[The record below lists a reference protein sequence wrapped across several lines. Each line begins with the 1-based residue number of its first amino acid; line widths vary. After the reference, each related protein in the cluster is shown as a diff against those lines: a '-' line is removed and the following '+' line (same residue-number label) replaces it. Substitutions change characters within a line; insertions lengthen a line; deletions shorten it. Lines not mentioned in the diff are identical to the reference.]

1 MHSTILF
8 INIYI
13 EFIDL
18 INIYSSPKEMKEL
31 LKNMTFTSSG
41 FEHNHKGGDFML
53 EDKTKKQI
61 GCTERSNIS

>member
-1 MHSTILF
+1 
-8 INIYI
+8 
-13 EFIDL
+13 
-18 INIYSSPKEMKEL
+18 MKEL

-41 FEHNHKGGDFML
+41 LEHNHKGGDFML